1 MKTTIK
7 VLSLVIG
14 LFLFI
19 DVAAQV
25 PEPVADQS
33 GPIILMNGVAHLGNG
48 EIIENSAIAF
58 ENGKITLVGDAR
70 VMRLDLS
77 KYEVVD
83 AAGKHVYPGLILPN
97 TTLGLEEI
105 SAVRATRD
113 HTEVGDITPNV
124 RSLVAY
130 NTDSELIAALRYN
143 GILLTQPTPEGGAIP
158 GTSSIMMLEGWNWE
172 DAAYKK
178 DDGVHVDWPSKM
190 LGARWWMG
198 ESSGRPNPGYEET
211 VSRIEQFM
219 IESKAYAELA
229 NPEVINLKMEAM
241 KGVINGAQRLFIHA
255 DARDEMMESVSLAK
269 RLGIPNIVLVGA
281 RDAYYCMS
289 FIKEHNVPVL
299 LDMVHR
305 LPSRE
310 DEDVDLAY
318 KLPVLLHNEGIKV
331 GLTYPSLQS
340 SRNLPFFAGTTVAYG
355 LDKEEA
361 LKLVTSNTADI
372 LGIGEMTGTI
382 SEGKDANLVVSEG
395 DLLDMRTSKVEYAF
409 IKGRSIQ
416 LEGKQQLLY
425 DRFKRKYS
433 EDK

>member
-1 MKTTIK
+1 MKTIIK
-7 VLSLVIG
+7 SLAIAVSVLSLT
-14 LFLFI
+14 

-25 PEPVADQS
+25 PEPVADQN
-33 GPIILMNGVAHLGNG
+33 GPIILMNGVAHLGTG

-113 HTEVGDITPNV
+113 HTEVGEITPNV

-143 GILLTQPTPEGGAIP
+143 GILTAQPTPRGGVIT

-172 DAAYKK
+172 DAAYVK
-178 DDGVHVDWPSKM
+178 DDGVHMDWPSKM
-190 LGARWWMG
+190 YRARWWMG
-198 ESSGRPNPGYEET
+198 ETSGRENPRYGET
-211 VSRIEQFM
+211 VARVEQFM
-219 IESKAYAELA
+219 EEAKAYAQLTNA
-229 NPEVINLKMEAM
+229 DVTNLKLEAM
-241 KGVINGAQRLFIHA
+241 KGVISGAQRLFIHA
-255 DARDEMMESVSLAK
+255 DARDEILESVTLAK
-269 RLGIPNIVLVGA
+269 RMGIPNIVLVGA
-281 RDAYYCMS
+281 RDAYYCTS
-289 FIKEHNVPVL
+289 FIKEHNVPIL

-310 DEDVDLAY
+310 DEDVDLSY
-318 KLPVLLHNEGIKV
+318 KLPGLLHNQGIKV

-340 SRNLPFFAGTTVAYG
+340 SRNLPFFAGTAVAYG

-372 LGIGEMTGTI
+372 LGIGTMTGTI

-395 DLLDMRTSKVEYAF
+395 DLLDMRTSKVQHAF
-409 IKGRSIQ
+409 IKGREIE

-425 DRFKRKYS
+425 DRFKRRYS

>member
-7 VLSLVIG
+7 ILAIAVGV
-14 LFLFI
+14 FLFT

-83 AAGKHVYPGLILPN
+83 AAGKHIYPGLILPN

-113 HTEVGDITPNV
+113 HTEVGEITPNV

-143 GILLTQPTPEGGAIP
+143 GILLAQPTPRGGVIT

-172 DAAYKK
+172 DAAYMK
-178 DDGVHVDWPSKM
+178 DDGVHLDWPSKTY
-190 LGARWWMG
+190 GARWWMG
-198 ESSGRPNPGYEET
+198 ETSGRENPRYAET
-211 VSRIEQFM
+211 VARVEQFM
-219 IESKAYAELA
+219 AEANAYAQVT
-229 NPEVINLKMEAM
+229 NPEVTNLKLEAM
-241 KGVINGAQRLFIHA
+241 KGVISGEQRLFIHA
-255 DARDEMMESVSLAK
+255 DARDEILESITLAK
-269 RLGIPNIVLVGA
+269 RMSIPNIVLVGA
-281 RDAYYCMS
+281 RDAYYCTS
-289 FIKEHNVPVL
+289 FIKEHNVPIL

-310 DEDVDLAY
+310 DEDVDLSY
-318 KLPVLLHNEGIKV
+318 KLAGLLHNQGIKV

-340 SRNLPFFAGTTVAYG
+340 SRNLPFFAGTAVAYG

-361 LKLVTSNTADI
+361 LKLVTSNTAEI
-372 LGIGEMTGTI
+372 LGIGAMTGTI

-395 DLLDMRTSKVEYAF
+395 DLLDMRTSKVKHAF

-416 LEGKQQLLY
+416 LEGKQQVLY

>member
-1 MKTTIK
+1 MKTIIK
-7 VLSLVIG
+7 SLAIAVSLLSLT
-14 LFLFI
+14 

-25 PEPVADQS
+25 PEPVADQN
-33 GPIILMNGVAHLGNG
+33 GPIILMNGVAHLGTG

-113 HTEVGDITPNV
+113 HTEVGEITPNV

-143 GILLTQPTPEGGAIP
+143 GILLAQPTPRGGVIT

-172 DAAYKK
+172 DATYVK
-178 DDGVHVDWPSKM
+178 DDGVHMDWPSKM
-190 LGARWWMG
+190 YGARWWMG
-198 ESSGRPNPGYEET
+198 ETSGRENPGYGET
-211 VSRIEQFM
+211 VTRVEQFM
-219 IESKAYAELA
+219 EEAKAYSRLT
-229 NPEVINLKMEAM
+229 NPEVTNLKLEAM
-241 KGVINGAQRLFIHA
+241 KGVISGEQRLFIHA
-255 DARDEMMESVSLAK
+255 DARDEILESITLAK
-269 RLGIPNIVLVGA
+269 RMGIPNIVLVGA
-281 RDAYYCMS
+281 RDAYYCTS
-289 FIKEHNVPVL
+289 FIKEHNVPIL

-310 DEDVDLAY
+310 DEDVDLSY
-318 KLPVLLHNEGIKV
+318 KLPGLLHNQGIKV

-340 SRNLPFFAGTTVAYG
+340 SRNLPFFAGTAVAYG

-372 LGIGEMTGTI
+372 LGIGTMTGTI

-395 DLLDMRTSKVEYAF
+395 DLLDMRTSKVQHAF
-409 IKGRSIQ
+409 IKGREIE